1 VQQLQNNFYR
11 RETKDFM
18 PVNPVKEAIKQTQ
31 FVKALVETGGNAK
44 EAYKA
49 IAPHVTDGSAKE
61 LGSRALARVDVDD
74 INELYKKIGCT
85 KDVVLK
91 QLYERMQ
98 KTRKDETYIKGAV
111 LLAKIGGWETKNSP
125 FADLLARDMDLVE
138 IIKIRLSKRSNAKP
152 LDKVIDVDNSSSNS
166 NK

>member
-1 VQQLQNNFYR
+1 VQQLENNFQR
-11 RETKDFM
+11 RKTKDFM
-18 PVNPVKEAIKQTQ
+18 PVNPVKEAIKNTK
-31 FVKALVETGGNAK
+31 FIKALVDTGGNAS

-49 IAPHVTDGSAKE
+49 VNPSVTDHSARVM
-61 LGSRALARVDVDD
+61 GSRALANVDTED
-74 INELYKKIGCT
+74 INALYKRIGCT

-138 IIKIRLSKRSNAKP
+138 IIKIRLSKRSNTKP
-152 LDKVIDVDNSSSNS
+152 LDKVIDVDNSST
-166 NK
+166 NKQ

>member
-111 LLAKIGGWETKNSP
+111 LLA
-125 FADLLARDMDLVE
+125 RDMDLVE
-138 IIKIRLSKRSNAKP
+138 IIKIRLHKRSNTKP